1 MKSKKKKSATFV
13 QIILK
18 KVNEPK
24 IYLPVLK
31 QAVVRVKHLMR
42 KKVEPLPGYAS
53 VVQAF
58 FSLEL
63 EHQALSHVFRSQLH
77 NLKKIIDIRYN
88 GSISEKPCTI

>member
-1 MKSKKKKSATFV
+1 M

-24 IYLPVLK
+24 IDLPVLK

-77 NLKKIIDIRYN
+77 NLKN
-88 GSISEKPCTI
+88 LLISGIMGQSVRSRALFNKT